1 HDSITALHRI
11 FTCTDS
17 ADEVLEED
25 SREHPRCCSGHGHGQ
40 KPPDNVM
47 VAEGQAAAARIGLGG
62 VTDRITRPVT
72 PPGKWVLLALRLGL
86 EFLLLEFSFG

>member
-1 HDSITALHRI
+1 
-11 FTCTDS
+11 
-17 ADEVLEED
+17 
-25 SREHPRCCSGHGHGQ
+25 
-40 KPPDNVM
+40 M

-72 PPGKWVLLALRLGL
+72 PPGKWVLLVLRLGL